1 MTPMIPTN
9 SSNWVAR
16 ACFALTLAAAFAA
29 APAAQSQQQF
39 NAQTPA
45 PFRGV
50 ETHVEGV
57 FVTPIPNEPL
67 SATVLIESSQQI
79 SDGSFEIK
87 RTFNNIARDYRG
99 RIYNERR
106 AMMPDSFNGTPPL
119 IRYHIY
125 DPNTHANT
133 FLDPNTG
140 IAAQRILPNPPAQMP
155 ATNVALRKNT
165 PQLYEEDLGTQTMND
180 VQVRGTRRTHIIPS
194 KASGTGQEV
203 VVVDEFWYS
212 DELRLN
218 LKQVH
223 NDPRTGEQTVTI
235 TKISRTEPD
244 PSIFEIPSDYKIVD
258 ETPER
263 R

>member
-1 MTPMIPTN
+1 MIPTI
-9 SSNWVAR
+9 SRNWVVR
-16 ACFALTLAAAFAA
+16 AWFAISLAAALAA
-29 APAAQSQQQF
+29 VPASQAQQF
-39 NAQTPA
+39 TAQNPA
-45 PFRGV
+45 QFHGA
-50 ETHVEGV
+50 EMHVDGV
-57 FVTPIPNEPL
+57 FVTPVPNEPL
-67 SATVLIESSQQI
+67 SATVLIESSKQLT
-79 SDGSFEIK
+79 DGSVEVT

-106 AMMPDSFNGTPPL
+106 TMMPDSFTGTPPL
-119 IRYHIY
+119 IRFHIY

-140 IAAQRILPNPPAQMP
+140 IAHQMILPNPPSQMP

-180 VQVRGTRRTHIIPS
+180 VQVRGTRRTHILPS
-194 KASGTGQEV
+194 KLSGTGQEV
-203 VVVDEFWYS
+203 VVTDEFWYS

-218 LKQVH
+218 MKETH

-244 PSIFEIPSDYKIVD
+244 PSIFEIPADYKVVD